1 LELQLP
7 QRILLWL
14 IRAVVVMLALETAE
28 AAHRN
33 SHKLPLYWGL
43 KLDTQRR
50 GSTVG
55 QKLGLRLEAQIAAEL
70 LGSQG

>member
-14 IRAVVVMLALETAE
+14 IRAVVEMLALETAE

-33 SHKLPLYWGL
+33 
-43 KLDTQRR
+43 
-50 GSTVG
+50 
-55 QKLGLRLEAQIAAEL
+55 
-70 LGSQG
+70 